1 MVSIEQIEF
10 ILAILVRISG
20 FIFTAPF
27 FNLKNV
33 PFRVKV
39 GFSAAL
45 ALILFNVLPYE
56 PLVYDGVTGLTLLLV
71 SETVVGL
78 ILGFMASICYQILQ
92 FAGQLLDM
100 EIGFSMVNEID
111 PVTSA
116 QVTVSGNFYS
126 YAVMLMMMITYMHHF
141 LLDALIDSYAIAP
154 VGRVFI
160 NPSIYSVATTF
171 LGDYFILAF
180 RIVLP
185 IFGSMLLVN
194 TVLAILAKVAPQMSM
209 FVIGI
214 QLKVI
219 VGLVVMLVVIELI
232 PGISEMIFDKMLEVM
247 RDAAAYISS
256 SG

>member
-1 MVSIEQIEF
+1 
-10 ILAILVRISG
+10 
-20 FIFTAPF
+20 
-27 FNLKNV
+27 
-33 PFRVKV
+33 
-39 GFSAAL
+39 
-45 ALILFNVLPYE
+45 
-56 PLVYDGVTGLTLLLV
+56 
-71 SETVVGL
+71 
-78 ILGFMASICYQILQ
+78 
-92 FAGQLLDM
+92 M

-154 VGRVFI
+154 VGQVFI

>member
-1 MVSIEQIEF
+1 MVSIEQVEF
-10 ILAILVRISG
+10 FLIILVRISG

-33 PFRVKV
+33 PFRVKI
-39 GFSAAL
+39 GLAGAL
-45 ALILFNVLPYE
+45 ALILYNTLPYE
-56 PLVYDGVTGLTLLLV
+56 PVLYDGVTGLTLLLV
-71 SETVVGL
+71 SETLVGL
-78 ILGFMASICYQILQ
+78 ILGFMANICYQILQ

-100 EIGFSMVNEID
+100 EIGFSM
-111 PVTSA
+111 
-116 QVTVSGNFYS
+116 VTVSGNFYS

-141 LLDALIDSYAIAP
+141 LLDALIDSFVVAP
-154 VGRVFI
+154 VGSVYI
-160 NPSIYSVATTF
+160 NPSIYSVATKF

-185 IFGSMLLVN
+185 IFASMLLVN

-214 QLKVI
+214 QLKLI

-232 PGISEMIFDKMLEVM
+232 PGISELIFDKMLEVM
-247 RDAAAYISS
+247 RDAASYIGS

>member
-10 ILAILVRISG
+10 ILTILVRISG

-39 GFSAAL
+39 GFAIAL
-45 ALILFNVLPYE
+45 TLILFNVLPYE
-56 PLVYDGVTGLTLLLV
+56 PLVYDGVIGLTMLLV
-71 SETVVGL
+71 SETIVGL
-78 ILGFMASICYQILQ
+78 ILGFMANICYQILQ
-92 FAGQLLDM
+92 FAGHLIDM
-100 EIGFSMVNEID
+100 EVGFSMVNEID

-126 YAVMLMMMITYMHHF
+126 YAVMLMMMVTYMHHY
-141 LLDALIDSYAIAP
+141 LLDALIDSFAITP
-154 VGRVFI
+154 VGHVFI
-160 NPSIYSVATTF
+160 NPSIYEVMTTF
-171 LGDYFILAF
+171 LSDYFILAF

-232 PGISEMIFDKMLEVM
+232 PGISELIFDKMLEVM
-247 RDAAAYISS
+247 RDAASYIGS

>member
-1 MVSIEQIEF
+1 MISIEQIEF
-10 ILAILVRISG
+10 FLIILVRISG

-33 PFRVKV
+33 PTRVKV
-39 GFSAAL
+39 GL
-45 ALILFNVLPYE
+45 AGGLAILLYNTLPYE
-56 PLVYDGVTGLTLLLV
+56 PVLYDGVTGLTLLLV
-71 SETVVGL
+71 SETLVGL
-78 ILGFMASICYQILQ
+78 ILGFMANICYQILQ

-126 YAVMLMMMITYMHHF
+126 YAVMLMMMVTYMHHF
-141 LLDALIDSYAIAP
+141 LLDALIDSFVIAP
-154 VGRVFI
+154 VGSVVI
-160 NPSIYSVATTF
+160 NPSIYTVATTF
-171 LGDYFILAF
+171 LGDYFVLAF

-185 IFGSMLLVN
+185 VFGSMLLVN

-214 QLKVI
+214 QLKLI

-232 PGISEMIFDKMLEVM
+232 PGISELIFDKMLEVM
-247 RDAAAYISS
+247 RDAASYIGS

>member
-1 MVSIEQIEF
+1 MISIEQVEF
-10 ILAILVRISG
+10 FLIILVRISG
-20 FIFTAPF
+20 FVFTAPF

-33 PFRVKV
+33 PLRVKV
-39 GFSAAL
+39 GLSGAL
-45 ALILFNVLPYE
+45 ALILYNVLPYA
-56 PLVYDGVTGLTLLLV
+56 PVPYDGVIGLTLILV
-71 SETVVGL
+71 SETLVGL
-78 ILGFMASICYQILQ
+78 ILGFLANICYQILQ

-141 LLDALIDSYAIAP
+141 ILDALIDSFTFAP
-154 VGRVFI
+154 VGTVFI

-171 LGDYFILAF
+171 LVDYFILAF

-194 TVLAILAKVAPQMSM
+194 TVLAILAKVAPQLSM

-232 PGISEMIFDKMLEVM
+232 PGISELIFDKMLEVM
-247 RDAAAYISS
+247 RDAASFIGS

>member
-1 MVSIEQIEF
+1 MISIEEIEF
-10 ILAILVRISG
+10 FLIILVRISG

-33 PFRVKV
+33 PVRIKV
-39 GFSAAL
+39 GTAGAL
-45 ALILFNVLPYE
+45 SLILYNTLPYE
-56 PLVYDGVTGLTLLLV
+56 PVLYDGVTGLTILLV
-71 SETVVGL
+71 SETLVGL
-78 ILGFMASICYQILQ
+78 ILGFMANICYQILQ

-126 YAVMLMMMITYMHHF
+126 YAVMLMMMVTYMHHF
-141 LLDALIDSYAIAP
+141 LIDALIDSFVVAP
-154 VGRVFI
+154 VGAATI
-160 NPSIYSVATTF
+160 NPSIYSVATKF
-171 LGDYFILAF
+171 LGDYFVLAF

-194 TVLAILAKVAPQMSM
+194 TILAILAKVAPQMSM

-214 QLKVI
+214 QLKLI

-232 PGISEMIFDKMLEVM
+232 PGVSELIFDKMLEVM
-247 RDAAAYISS
+247 RDAASYIGSS
-256 SG
+256 A

>member
-1 MVSIEQIEF
+1 MISIEQVEF
-10 ILAILVRISG
+10 FLIILVRISG

-39 GFSAAL
+39 GFAGVLS
-45 ALILFNVLPYE
+45 LILYNVLPYE
-56 PLVYDGVTGLTLLLV
+56 PVTYDGVIGLTIIMITETLV
-71 SETVVGL
+71 GV
-78 ILGFMASICYQILQ
+78 ILGFMANICYQILQ

-116 QVTVSGNFYS
+116 QVTVSGNLYS

-141 LLDALIDSYAIAP
+141 LIDALVDSFTIAP
-154 VGRVFI
+154 VGSAYI

-171 LGDYFILAF
+171 LGDYFVLAF

-194 TVLAILAKVAPQMSM
+194 TILAILAKVAPQMSM

-214 QLKVI
+214 QLKVL

-232 PGISEMIFDKMLEVM
+232 PGVSELIFDKMMEVV
-247 RDAAAYISS
+247 RDAASYISS

>member
-10 ILAILVRISG
+10 ILTILVRISG

-39 GFSAAL
+39 GLAIAL
-45 ALILFNVLPYE
+45 TLILFNVLPYE
-56 PLVYDGVTGLTLLLV
+56 PLVYDGVIGLTMLLV
-71 SETVVGL
+71 SETIVGL
-78 ILGFMASICYQILQ
+78 ILGFMANICYQILQ
-92 FAGQLLDM
+92 FAGHLIDM
-100 EIGFSMVNEID
+100 EVGFSMVNEID

-126 YAVMLMMMITYMHHF
+126 YAVMLMMMVTYMHHY
-141 LLDALIDSYAIAP
+141 LLDALIDSFAITP
-154 VGRVFI
+154 VGHVFI
-160 NPSIYSVATTF
+160 NPSIYEVMTTF
-171 LGDYFILAF
+171 LSDYFILAF

-232 PGISEMIFDKMLEVM
+232 PGISELIFDKMLEVM
-247 RDAAAYISS
+247 RDAASYIGS

>member
-10 ILAILVRISG
+10 LLAILVRISA
-20 FIFTAPF
+20 FMFTAPF

-39 GFSAAL
+39 GLAA
-45 ALILFNVLPYE
+45 AISLILYNVLPYE

-71 SETVVGL
+71 AETLIGL
-78 ILGFMASICYQILQ
+78 ILGFMANICYQILQ
-92 FAGQLLDM
+92 FAGHLLDM
-100 EIGFSMVNEID
+100 EVGFSMVNEID

-116 QVTVSGNFYS
+116 QVTVSGNLYS
-126 YAVMLMMMITYMHHF
+126 YAVMLMLMITYMHHF
-141 LLDALIDSYAIAP
+141 LLDALVDSFTLVP

-160 NPSIYSVATTF
+160 NPSIYNVAVTF
-171 LGDYFILAF
+171 LGDYFVLAF

-185 IFGSMLLVN
+185 IFGAMLLVN
-194 TVLAILAKVAPQMSM
+194 TILAILAKVAPQMSM

-232 PGISEMIFDKMLEVM
+232 PGVSELIFDKMLEVV
-247 RDAAAYISS
+247 RNAATYFSS

>member
-1 MVSIEQIEF
+1 MISIEQVEF
-10 ILAILVRISG
+10 FLIILVRISG

-33 PFRVKV
+33 PLRVKV
-39 GFSAAL
+39 GLSGAL
-45 ALILFNVLPYE
+45 ALILYNVLPYE
-56 PLVYDGVTGLTLLLV
+56 PVPYDGDIGLTLILV
-71 SETVVGL
+71 SETIVGL
-78 ILGFMASICYQILQ
+78 ILGFLANICYQILQ

-126 YAVMLMMMITYMHHF
+126 YAVMLMMMVTYMHHF
-141 LLDALIDSYAIAP
+141 ILDALIDSYTIAP
-154 VGRVFI
+154 VGTVFI

-194 TVLAILAKVAPQMSM
+194 TVLAILAKVAPQLSM

-232 PGISEMIFDKMLEVM
+232 PGISELIFDKMLEVM
-247 RDAAAYISS
+247 RDAASYIGS